1 MRIRERHRAIRMA
14 AFPTRQDCPMKSLA
28 DLYDHMLRDVYH
40 AEKQV
45 MKQLPK
51 LARAVSDADLKALL
65 EAEKTGVASRIE
77 TLEAGFE
84 ALDKR
89 PRGIPCEAMIGL
101 IEEASEVLEDAED
114 EAVNA
119 GVLAAYQAIKHYE
132 ITRFGTLG
140 AWANRLGD
148 LTIAARFGETVI
160 EAKALDEQMSE
171 LAEREVNPEAD
182 LGDGA
187 EQPTGGK
194 SDARKSPAKT
204 AATKPT
210 QPKSSSKR

>member
-1 MRIRERHRAIRMA
+1 
-14 AFPTRQDCPMKSLA
+14 MKSLA

-45 MKQLPK
+45 LKQLPK
-51 LARAVSDADLKALL
+51 LTRAVTDADLKSLL
-65 EAEKTGVASRIE
+65 EAEKAGVATRIE

-114 EAVNA
+114 EAINA

-148 LTIAARFGETVI
+148 LTMAARFGETVD
-160 EAKALDEQMSE
+160 EAKALDERMSE
-171 LAEREVNPEAD
+171 LAERKVNADAD

-194 SDARKSPAKT
+194 PEAKKPVAKPAAKN
-204 AATKPT
+204 AA
-210 QPKSSSKR
+210 QPKPVSKR

>member
-1 MRIRERHRAIRMA
+1 
-14 AFPTRQDCPMKSLA
+14 MKSLA

-45 MKQLPK
+45 LKQLPK
-51 LARAVSDADLKALL
+51 LTRAVTDADLKALL
-65 EAEKTGVASRIE
+65 EAEKAAVATRIE

-114 EAVNA
+114 EAINA
-119 GVLAAYQAIKHYE
+119 GVLAAYQAVKHYE

-148 LTIAARFGETVI
+148 VTLAARFGETVA
-160 EAKALDEQMSE
+160 EAKSLDEQMSE
-171 LAEREVNPEAD
+171 LAEREVNPDAD

-187 EQPTGGK
+187 EQPTSEKPAAKK
-194 SDARKSPAKT
+194 SQSKS
-204 AATKPT
+204 AASKAP
-210 QPKSSSKR
+210 QPKAASKR

>member
-1 MRIRERHRAIRMA
+1 
-14 AFPTRQDCPMKSLA
+14 MKSLA

-45 MKQLPK
+45 LKQLPK

-65 EAEKTGVASRIE
+65 DAEKTGVASRIE

-148 LTIAARFGETVI
+148 LTIAARFGETVT

-210 QPKSSSKR
+210 QPKSPNKR

>member
-1 MRIRERHRAIRMA
+1 
-14 AFPTRQDCPMKSLA
+14 MKSLA

-45 MKQLPK
+45 LKQLPK
-51 LARAVSDADLKALL
+51 LTRAVTDADLKSLL
-65 EAEKTGVASRIE
+65 EAEKAGVATRIE

-114 EAVNA
+114 EAINA

-140 AWANRLGD
+140 AWSNRLGD
-148 LTIAARFGETVI
+148 LTMAARFGDTVD
-160 EAKALDEQMSE
+160 EAKALDERMSE
-171 LAEREVNPEAD
+171 LAEREVNAD
-182 LGDGA
+182 ADVGDGA

-194 SDARKSPAKT
+194 SEAKKPAAKP
-204 AATKPT
+204 AAKNAA
-210 QPKSSSKR
+210 QPKPASKR

>member
-1 MRIRERHRAIRMA
+1 MGQERRRAIRLA
-14 AFPTRQDCPMKSLA
+14 AFRTHQDQSMKSLA

-45 MKQLPK
+45 LKQLPK
-51 LARAVSDADLKALL
+51 WTRAVTDADLKSLL
-65 EAEKTGVASRIE
+65 EAEKAGVATRIE

-101 IEEASEVLEDAED
+101 VEEASEVLEDAEE
-114 EAVNA
+114 EAINA

-148 LTIAARFGETVI
+148 LTIAARFGKTVE
-160 EAKALDEQMSE
+160 EAKALDERMSE
-171 LAEREVNPEAD
+171 LAEREINPDAD

-187 EQPTGGK
+187 EQPTSAKGETKKTPARPASTTSGK
-194 SDARKSPAKT
+194 PK
-204 AATKPT
+204 AATK
-210 QPKSSSKR
+210 R

>member
-1 MRIRERHRAIRMA
+1 
-14 AFPTRQDCPMKSLA
+14 MKSLA

-45 MKQLPK
+45 LKQLPK
-51 LARAVSDADLKALL
+51 LTRAVTDADLKSLL
-65 EAEKTGVASRIE
+65 EAEKAGVATRIE

-114 EAVNA
+114 EAINA

-148 LTIAARFGETVI
+148 LTIAARFGEAVDQ
-160 EAKALDEQMSE
+160 AKALDEQMSE
-171 LAEREVNPEAD
+171 LAERAVNPDAD
-182 LGDGA
+182 LGEGE
-187 EQPTGGK
+187 EQPTSATAEVK
-194 SDARKSPAKT
+194 KTSAKPASKT
-204 AATKPT
+204 AA
-210 QPKSSSKR
+210 QPKAVGKR

>member
-1 MRIRERHRAIRMA
+1 
-14 AFPTRQDCPMKSLA
+14 MKSLA

-45 MKQLPK
+45 LKQLPK

-65 EAEKTGVASRIE
+65 DAEKTGVASRIE

-114 EAVNA
+114 EAINA

-148 LTIAARFGETVI
+148 LTIAARFGETVT

-210 QPKSSSKR
+210 QPKSPGKR

>member
-1 MRIRERHRAIRMA
+1 MVRERHRAIWMA

-45 MKQLPK
+45 LKQLPK

-65 EAEKTGVASRIE
+65 DAEKTGVASRIE

-148 LTIAARFGETVI
+148 LTIAARFGETVT

-171 LAEREVNPEAD
+171 LAEREVNLEAD

-194 SDARKSPAKT
+194 SDARKGPAKT

-210 QPKSSSKR
+210 QPEASSKR

>member
-1 MRIRERHRAIRMA
+1 
-14 AFPTRQDCPMKSLA
+14 MKSLA

-45 MKQLPK
+45 LKQLPK

-65 EAEKTGVASRIE
+65 DAEKTGVASRIE

-114 EAVNA
+114 EAINA

-148 LTIAARFGETVI
+148 LTIAARFGETVT

-171 LAEREVNPEAD
+171 LAEREVNLEAD

-210 QPKSSSKR
+210 QPKSPNKR

>member
-1 MRIRERHRAIRMA
+1 
-14 AFPTRQDCPMKSLA
+14 MKSLA

-45 MKQLPK
+45 LKQLPK

-65 EAEKTGVASRIE
+65 DAEKTAVVSRIE

-148 LTIAARFGETVI
+148 LTIAARFGETVT

-210 QPKSSSKR
+210 QPKSPNKR

>member
-1 MRIRERHRAIRMA
+1 MA

-45 MKQLPK
+45 LKQLPK

-65 EAEKTGVASRIE
+65 DAEKTGVASRIE

-114 EAVNA
+114 EAINA

-148 LTIAARFGETVI
+148 LTIAARFGETVT

-210 QPKSSSKR
+210 QPKSPGKR

>member
-1 MRIRERHRAIRMA
+1 
-14 AFPTRQDCPMKSLA
+14 MKSLA

-45 MKQLPK
+45 LKQLPK

-65 EAEKTGVASRIE
+65 DAEKTAVASRIE

-148 LTIAARFGETVI
+148 LTIAARFGETVT

-171 LAEREVNPEAD
+171 LAERELNPEAD

-210 QPKSSSKR
+210 QPKSPGKR

>member
-1 MRIRERHRAIRMA
+1 
-14 AFPTRQDCPMKSLA
+14 MKSLA

-45 MKQLPK
+45 LKQLPK
-51 LARAVSDADLKALL
+51 LTRAVTDADLKSLL
-65 EAEKTGVASRIE
+65 EAEKAGVATRIE

-114 EAVNA
+114 EAINA

-148 LTIAARFGETVI
+148 ITMAARFGATVD
-160 EAKALDEQMSE
+160 EVKALDEQMSE
-171 LAEREVNPEAD
+171 LAEGEVNPDAD
-182 LGDGA
+182 LGDGR
-187 EQPTGGK
+187 EQSSGRK
-194 SDARKSPAKT
+194 SDTNKAAAKSAV
-204 AATKPT
+204 TKNT
-210 QPKSSSKR
+210 QPKGAGKR

>member
-1 MRIRERHRAIRMA
+1 
-14 AFPTRQDCPMKSLA
+14 MKSLA

-45 MKQLPK
+45 LKQLPK

-148 LTIAARFGETVI
+148 LTIAARFGETVT

-182 LGDGA
+182 LGNGA

-194 SDARKSPAKT
+194 SDARKGPAKT

-210 QPKSSSKR
+210 QPKASSKR

>member
-1 MRIRERHRAIRMA
+1 
-14 AFPTRQDCPMKSLA
+14 MKSLA
-28 DLYDHMLRDVYH
+28 DLYDHMLRDVHH
-40 AEKQV
+40 AEEQV
-45 MKQLPK
+45 LKQLPK
-51 LARAVSDADLKALL
+51 LTRAVTDADLKALL
-65 EAEKTGVASRIE
+65 EAEKAAVATRIE

-89 PRGIPCEAMIGL
+89 PHCVPCEAMIGL

-114 EAVNA
+114 EAINA

-148 LTIAARFGETVI
+148 VTLAARFGETVA
-160 EAKALDEQMSE
+160 EAKSLDEQMSE
-171 LAEREVNPEAD
+171 LAEREVNPDAD

-187 EQPTGGK
+187 EQPTSRK
-194 SDARKSPAKT
+194 VDAMKGQP
-204 AATKPT
+204 KPPSSKAT
-210 QPKSSSKR
+210 QPKAARKR